1 MSYALGLTMN
11 IEDNF
16 DFHLARLL
24 ILLREISGAEKKRIS
39 GITKVVKLDFLL
51 RYPTV
56 LEVALNEV
64 HASIETLDIKEHERK
79 SVEAKMV
86 RFKYGP
92 WDNRY
97 RLFLSILWAKGLIL
111 VERQGKTLQF
121 QISDK
126 GLEVSEQLVGRKEFR
141 DYVTRSQAIK
151 KHFADYQGTT
161 LASKIYGWLPFLSE
175 MKFGDEILP

>member
-1 MSYALGLTMN
+1 
-11 IEDNF
+11 
-16 DFHLARLL
+16 
-24 ILLREISGAEKKRIS
+24 
-39 GITKVVKLDFLL
+39 
-51 RYPTV
+51 
-56 LEVALNEV
+56 
-64 HASIETLDIKEHERK
+64 
-79 SVEAKMV
+79 MV